1 MRTLIIEDE
10 APAAN
15 RLAKLIHKIEPEAII
30 ECTLD
35 SVSSALRW
43 FDQHTLPDLVFMDIN
58 LGDGLSFE
66 IFEKTEID
74 CPVIFITAYDEY
86 AIKAFKVNSIDYLLK
101 PLKEDELRKS
111 IEKYKQFRPNR
122 QLQSEN
128 LKALFEQIKNPEKEW
143 KQRFVVHFGD
153 KLKSVETSAVAY
165 FMIIEKNTFLVT
177 HQNDSFGINYSLDQI
192 IVLIDP
198 SKFFRVN
205 RKYIVS
211 FKSIK
216 NMWSY
221 SRSRVKLML
230 DPPAGEDVIVS
241 TDRSS
246 AFKDWLDQ

>member
-10 APAAN
+10 APAAR
-15 RLAKLIHKIEPEAII
+15 RLAKLIQEIEPEAII
-30 ECTLD
+30 EGTLD

-43 FDQHTLPDLVFMDIN
+43 FDQHRLPDLLFLDIN

-66 IFEKTEID
+66 IFEKTEIF

-101 PLKEDELRKS
+101 PLKEMELRKS
-111 IEKYKQFRPNR
+111 LEKYKRFQHNHL
-122 QLQSEN
+122 LQSGN
-128 LKALFEQIKNPEKEW
+128 LRAVLEHMKKPEKEW

-153 KLKSVETSAVAY
+153 KLKSVESSAIAY

-192 IVLIDP
+192 IEFIDP
-198 SKFFRVN
+198 SLFFRVN
-205 RKYIVS
+205 RKYVVS
-211 FKSIK
+211 FDSIK

-221 SRSRVKLML
+221 SRSRVKLQL
-230 DPPAGEDVIVS
+230 DPPASEDVIVS

-246 AFKDWLDQ
+246 AFKEWLDQ

>member
-1 MRTLIIEDE
+1 
-10 APAAN
+10 
-15 RLAKLIHKIEPEAII
+15 
-30 ECTLD
+30 
-35 SVSSALRW
+35 
-43 FDQHTLPDLVFMDIN
+43 DIN

-101 PLKEDELRKS
+101 PLKKEEFKRS
-111 IEKYKQFRPNR
+111 IEKYKRFRPDR
-122 QLQSEN
+122 QMQSGN
-128 LKALFEQIKNPEKEW
+128 LRGLLEQMKKPEKDW

-153 KLKSVETSAVAY
+153 KLKSVETSAIAY

-177 HQNDSFGINYSLDQI
+177 HQNESFGINYSLDQI
-192 IVLIDP
+192 IEFINP
-198 SKFFRVN
+198 SRFFRVN

-211 FKSIK
+211 FDSIK

-221 SRSRVKLML
+221 SRSRVKLL
-230 DPPAGEDVIVS
+230 LNPPASEDVIVS